1 MRRLQSRQP
10 IGGEKEGCTFGRI
23 DHATSLTIP
32 SCSLLQFSCSP
43 PPCNRGHP
51 KQLWAASCTAW
62 SLMQSGMEALKG
74 NLSCYPSFG
83 LVPNWNKQLFGHEK
97 CIKYCENCQIMKIGS
112 LWWCTEQEWVKVQKG
127 RCHDVMQC
135 RETSEQ
141 LILHLLENIICT
153 SPSTRLKGLTLNRKR
168 NLTQIL
174 WECSTQRIRLCC
186 EIAQSFVSTTP
197 VSSSYYIQQSGVHST
212 GESAVKIESVKTFGL
227 TPGIFRKP
235 VKLCK
240 LFFH

>member
-1 MRRLQSRQP
+1 MVDFLKFRAGAPPMRRLQSRQP

-97 CIKYCENCQIMKIGS
+97 CIKYCENCQIMKKWFAVVMYRAGMGES
-112 LWWCTEQEWVKVQKG
+112 TERKMSW
-127 RCHDVMQC
+127 RHAMQ
-135 RETSEQ
+135 
-141 LILHLLENIICT
+141 
-153 SPSTRLKGLTLNRKR
+153 R
-168 NLTQIL
+168 N
-174 WECSTQRIRLCC
+174 ER
-186 EIAQSFVSTTP
+186 AAD
-197 VSSSYYIQQSGVHST
+197 SSSSREHNLHIS
-212 GESAVKIESVKTFGL
+212 IN
-227 TPGIFRKP
+227 
-235 VKLCK
+235 
-240 LFFH
+240 